1 MDWGRVRAIATSGGP
16 IMRVQEL
23 ISIGAAH
30 DVPYTSN
37 DGINGC
43 LLLEEG

>member
-1 MDWGRVRAIATSGGP
+1 VKIAMGWIWGWVRAAATSGDP
-16 IMRVQEL
+16 VMRVQEL

-37 DGINGC
+37 DGING
-43 LLLEEG
+43 